1 MLQYDHPVPVVTP
14 LPQVVQALNLGVG
27 LKKALGKRAH
37 SKCLEGFTKVG
48 QEIASTKRKVARLT
62 ERQRIS
68 DERQRI
74 SDERQR
80 ISDTNVRELT
90 AKVTELQRQLE
101 DFLPRN
107 GGRLR
112 SGGL

>member
-74 SDERQR
+74 SD
-80 ISDTNVRELT
+80 TNVRELT